1 MGSKLQWLYYRDVYQ
16 SRMQKSKPMKMNL
29 KSPFRIVVN
38 NSTFFRHAYFYT
50 FLTASKSHI
59 VCCWSIR
66 DLNAKVFAKTPKQ
79 IGACAERERGKKIMT
94 MKNIRKLHLYG
105 VLMSTYA
112 KHLDSV
118 VRALTLLTLKH
129 SGNYVLIW
137 WFWVI
142 IAHNPSLSVW
152 LVKIITKFL
161 DFTLLGM
168 SIFPKSKTNGI
179 FWRIDN
185 PLEIYPV
192 DRYLCP
198 LINSIVIAK

>member
-1 MGSKLQWLYYRDVYQ
+1 MPIFIHSWLH
-16 SRMQKSKPMKMNL
+16 QKATL
-29 KSPFRIVVN
+29 FVV
-38 NSTFFRHAYFYT
+38 
-50 FLTASKSHI
+50 
-59 VCCWSIR
+59 
-66 DLNAKVFAKTPKQ
+66 DLSETWTPKYLPRHLNKSVLVL
-79 IGACAERERGKKIMT
+79 RERGKKIMT

-168 SIFPKSKTNGI
+168 SIFPTSKTNGI

-185 PLEIYPV
+185 PLEVYSV